1 MTEYKA
7 IDYIKEFLNTSK
19 NMDKFEKHAFARAT
33 SDQSRIE
40 QALDNSSWRVF
51 KFKTKLKLIGI
62 KANLRYKYTTTKYS
76 LKYSLV
82 GLLLSN
88 IKDSFTIDKFLKSG
102 LLISASIILNL
113 LFLDM
118 LLHIFY

>member
-1 MTEYKA
+1 M
-7 IDYIKEFLNTSK
+7 
-19 NMDKFEKHAFARAT
+19 
-33 SDQSRIE
+33 Q
-40 QALDNSSWRVF
+40 QLDNSSWRVF
-51 KFKTKLKLIGI
+51 KFKTKLKLISI

-88 IKDSFTIDKFLKSG
+88 IKDSFTVDKFFKFG
-102 LLISASIILNL
+102 LLICASIILNL

-118 LLHIFY
+118 ILHMFY

>member
-1 MTEYKA
+1 MQ
-7 IDYIKEFLNTSK
+7 N
-19 NMDKFEKHAFARAT
+19 
-33 SDQSRIE
+33 
-40 QALDNSSWRVF
+40 LDNSSWRVF

-62 KANLRYKYTTTKYS
+62 KANLRYKYQNTKYS

-82 GLLLSN
+82 GLLLSD
-88 IKDSFTIDKFLKSG
+88 IKDNFTIEKFFKFG